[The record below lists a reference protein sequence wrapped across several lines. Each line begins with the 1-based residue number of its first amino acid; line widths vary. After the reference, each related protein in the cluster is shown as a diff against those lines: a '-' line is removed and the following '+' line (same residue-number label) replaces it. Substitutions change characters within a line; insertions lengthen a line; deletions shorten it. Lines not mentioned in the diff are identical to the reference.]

1 MLGVLALAKKHGPAV
16 VDDAAKAAL
25 ALGMPTYR
33 FPAVSRTAP
42 ARGAP

>member
-25 ALGMPTYR
+25 ELGVPTNASCAGTSNGVCR
-33 FPAVSRTAP
+33 R
-42 ARGAP
+42 R